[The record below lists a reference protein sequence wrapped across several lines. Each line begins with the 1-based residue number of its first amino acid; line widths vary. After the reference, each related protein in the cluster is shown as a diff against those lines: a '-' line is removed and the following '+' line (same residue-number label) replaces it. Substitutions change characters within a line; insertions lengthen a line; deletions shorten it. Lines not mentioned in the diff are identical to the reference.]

1 MGECFLKVVSLEDGY
16 EQEFWNHVNRDR
28 LDYYFFIF
36 DKRQHRDKTQVF
48 LALEGR
54 KIEGLML
61 IYAGRIVQL
70 RGTREAVKALFE
82 KVDLEQ
88 VELQAP
94 LDCEDIILRRYRPSL
109 RFEIILMSLRRGEE
123 NIRMK
128 HVPVRVGDEDVQE
141 FVEVLRKAD
150 PEVWGD
156 LDIEQ
161 QKAAWKDAFLLGIK
175 YQGKLVSVGN
185 TRFVDLAS
193 NIGAIATDE
202 GYRNMGFATSIVS
215 ALVKEILKN
224 SPVAI
229 IHVRKDN
236 ASAIQVYSKVGFKPY
251 KQYLMIRGNRI
262 GS

>member
-1 MGECFLKVVSLEDGY
+1 LKVVSSEDGY
-16 EQEFWNHVNRDR
+16 EQAFWNHVDRDR
-28 LDYYFFIF
+28 LEFYFFIF
-36 DKRQHRDKTQVF
+36 DKRQNRDKTQVF

-82 KVDLEQ
+82 KEVDLEH

-109 RFEIILMSLRRGEE
+109 KFEIILMSLRKGEE

-128 HVPVRVGDEDVQE
+128 HVPVRVGDEDVEE

-215 ALVKEILKN
+215 ALVKEILEN

-236 ASAIQVYSKVGFKPY
+236 ASAIQVYSKVGFKPC
-251 KQYLMIRGNRI
+251 KRYLLIRGNRI
-262 GS
+262 GI